1 MPSPLDTSEST
12 DVIKSHSLLSP
23 RLATPLRS
31 VMDDPVFIAAACLII
46 GSPPA
51 LTLAQIT
58 SQKANGNPGFERLIS
73 KTIFVSYAILAA
85 PTTILLVLSALLI
98 AENDH

>member
-1 MPSPLDTSEST
+1 
-12 DVIKSHSLLSP
+12 
-23 RLATPLRS
+23 
-31 VMDDPVFIAAACLII
+31 MDDPVFIAAACLIV